1 MKLKPILYVGMI
13 VAGAAAITLPLQPIF
28 EKMGE
33 CYEGPIDVQGVKSV
47 DLERVVD
54 PCMSY
59 SCLKYD
65 GIILKVTL
73 EDGTVGRIRDF
84 EGDFLYNNNDNSTLP
99 EGTNLQ
105 EILDATKIV
114 APDKT
119 YSSRYR

>member
-33 CYEGPIDVQGVKSV
+33 CYEGPID
-47 DLERVVD
+47 VVD

-99 EGTNLQ
+99 EGTDLQ
-105 EILDATKIV
+105 KILDATKIV